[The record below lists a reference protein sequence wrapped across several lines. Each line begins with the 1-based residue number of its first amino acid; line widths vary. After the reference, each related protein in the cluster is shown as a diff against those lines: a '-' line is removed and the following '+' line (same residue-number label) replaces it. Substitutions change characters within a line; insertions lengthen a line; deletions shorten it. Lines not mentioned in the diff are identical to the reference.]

1 MKKGL
6 LTLAATAIVCAM
18 GGEARADAISLTS
31 FSISGPA
38 PLFSFSP
45 FDPSLGTLNRV
56 SVSIT
61 GTLSI
66 QVIPEAPNIVDGFGD
81 VGPYPAQVSAGLS
94 FTALS
99 QSLLGGFS
107 TVIDAAPT
115 VGLGFSDGTMAPYQV
130 VIPLYSDSFTFNATT
145 DLIGFALGTLGDAEK
160 ARLSDF
166 IANPYGAPQE
176 LVTLGAQFLGGAV
189 PGVITSVSFAG
200 SGLIEYDYTSA
211 PPATSVP
218 DSTSTLLL
226 LAIALV
232 LLGTCLLT
240 QAARRAVPV
249 IARD

>member
-6 LTLAATAIVCAM
+6 PVLAATAIVCVL

-31 FSISGPA
+31 FSISGPT

-45 FDPSLGTLNRV
+45 FDPLLGTLNRV
-56 SVSIT
+56 SVSIS
-61 GTLSI
+61 GTLAI
-66 QVIPEAPNIVDGFGD
+66 LVAPESPNIVDPFGD
-81 VGPYPAQVSAGLS
+81 VAPYAAQVGAGLS

-107 TVIDAAPT
+107 TVIDATPT
-115 VGLGFSDGTMAPYQV
+115 VGLGLSDGTMAPYQV

-145 DLIGFALGTLGDAEK
+145 DLIGFAFGTLGDAER

-166 IANPYGAPQE
+166 ILNSYGAPQE
-176 LVTLGAQFLGGAV
+176 LVTLDAQFLGGAI

-200 SGLIEYDYTSA
+200 SGLIEYDYTPA
-211 PPATSVP
+211 PPVAAVP

-226 LAIALV
+226 LTIALAF
-232 LLGTCLLT
+232 LGTCHR
-240 QAARRAVPV
+240 ARRR
-249 IARD
+249 IAGLCA